1 MIKAETARSIA
12 VAYAEIES
20 AEKLL
25 AEIDESLKRYE
36 EPDIRDDFGR
46 RQGGLQL
53 GVPHGSNGHRLFN
66 VPWKL
71 ARPVIMAHIADQRA
85 QIVAL
90 NELAISEAAGK

>member
-12 VAYAEIES
+12 MAYAEIDS

-25 AEIDESLKRYE
+25 ADIEEALKRHE
-36 EPDIRDDFGR
+36 EPDIRDAFGR

-53 GVPHGSNGHRLFN
+53 GVPHGNGHRLLN

-71 ARPVIMAHIADQRA
+71 ARPVIMAHIAGQKA

-90 NELAISEAAGK
+90 NELAISEASSE